1 MVKLKKLNLYIDKGI
16 KMFDLFK
23 VPELDVAVKKT
34 TDATIKALE
43 FQELLFKESLDFF
56 NDITDKAFYT
66 YGVQAEKA
74 ITKGTEYAKES
85 LIKTGELSKVS
96 GSSK

>member
-1 MVKLKKLNLYIDKGI
+1 
-16 KMFDLFK
+16 MFDLFK
-23 VPELDVAVKKT
+23 VPELDKAVKKT
-34 TDATIKALE
+34 TDVTIKALE
-43 FQELLFKESLDFF
+43 FQELLFKESLYFF
-56 NDITDKAFYT
+56 NDITDNAFYT

-74 ITKGTEYAKES
+74 ITKGTEYAKEA

>member
-1 MVKLKKLNLYIDKGI
+1 
-16 KMFDLFK
+16 MFDSFK
-23 VPELDVAVKKT
+23 VPELNDAVKKT
-34 TDATIKALE
+34 TDVTIKALE
-43 FQELLFKESLDFF
+43 FQELIFKESLDFF

-74 ITKGTEYAKES
+74 ITKGTEYAKEAI
-85 LIKTGELSKVS
+85 IKTGELSKVS

>member
-1 MVKLKKLNLYIDKGI
+1 
-16 KMFDLFK
+16 MFDSFK
-23 VPELDVAVKKT
+23 VPELDEAVKKST
-34 TDATIKALE
+34 NVTIKALE
-43 FQELLFKESLDFF
+43 FQELLFRESLDFF

-74 ITKGTEYAKES
+74 ITKGTEYAKEA
-85 LIKTGELSKVS
+85 LIKTGQLSKVS

>member
-1 MVKLKKLNLYIDKGI
+1 
-16 KMFDLFK
+16 MFDLFK
-23 VPELDVAVKKT
+23 VPELDKAVKKT
-34 TDATIKALE
+34 TDVTIKALE
-43 FQELLFKESLDFF
+43 FQELLFKESLEFF

-74 ITKGTEYAKES
+74 ITRGTEYAKEA
-85 LIKTGELSKVS
+85 LIKTGQLSKVS

>member
-1 MVKLKKLNLYIDKGI
+1 
-16 KMFDLFK
+16 MFDLFK
-23 VPELDVAVKKT
+23 VPELNDAVKKT
-34 TDATIKALE
+34 TDVTIKALE

-74 ITKGTEYAKES
+74 ITKGTEYAKEA
-85 LIKTGELSKVS
+85 IVKTGQLSKVS

>member
-1 MVKLKKLNLYIDKGI
+1 
-16 KMFDLFK
+16 MFDSFK
-23 VPELDVAVKKT
+23 VPELDKAVKQT
-34 TDATIKALE
+34 TDVTIKALE
-43 FQELLFKESLDFF
+43 FQELMFKKSLDFF

-74 ITKGTEYAKES
+74 ITKGTEYAKEA

>member
-1 MVKLKKLNLYIDKGI
+1 
-16 KMFDLFK
+16 MFDLFK

-34 TDATIKALE
+34 TDVTIKALE

-66 YGVQAEKA
+66 YNVNAAKA
-74 ITKGTEYAKES
+74 ITKGTEYAKEA
-85 LIKTGELSKVS
+85 IVKTGQLSKVS

>member
-1 MVKLKKLNLYIDKGI
+1 
-16 KMFDLFK
+16 MFDLFK
-23 VPELDVAVKKT
+23 VPELDKAVKKT
-34 TDATIKALE
+34 TDVTIKALE

-74 ITKGTEYAKES
+74 ITKGTEYAKEA